1 MEEDGGAAKR
11 RKIDREMADTLF
23 NNLWISEKETKKTA
37 ASERSE
43 VEPGELPSITLVGV
57 RSGARSLEGVRSGA
71 RSLEEDFLRRQLREQ
86 SLQVVLWTPPLTV
99 DTIVQHSLHTAH
111 PDRSFRNEDGDSE
124 YMC

>member
-57 RSGARSLEGVRSGA
+57 RSGARSLE
-71 RSLEEDFLRRQLREQ
+71 EDFLRRQLREQ